1 LARIRDSRLFAAI
14 RAHSRI
20 MKAAIYSR
28 VFEQAQK
35 DEIQLFFDELANQ
48 KITPVIFQHFFE
60 QIRDVIRLP
69 ENAATFSLSE
79 HLTRD
84 TEFIISLGGD
94 GTLLDTVTLVREKN
108 ISIMGINF
116 GRLGFLA
123 GIGKEE
129 ITEAV
134 QAIARRSF
142 IIDKRTMIHLDA
154 DMPLFGNVPYGL
166 NEFAVHKRDTAA
178 MIKIHT
184 YLNGE
189 FLNTYWADG
198 LIVATPTGSTGYS
211 LSCGGPVV
219 FPDSGSFV
227 ITPVAPH
234 NLNVRPLIVP
244 DDNVISFEVESRSE
258 NIICSLDSRREIVG
272 KNVSLAVRKES
283 FTINLLRLGENSFLQ
298 TLQNKLTWGL
308 DKRN

>member
-1 LARIRDSRLFAAI
+1 
-14 RAHSRI
+14 

-28 VFEQAQK
+28 IFDAEHKEEV
-35 DEIQLFFDELANQ
+35 QLFFDELEQ
-48 KITPVIFQHFFE
+48 LQIEPVIYAPFFE
-60 QIRDVIRLP
+60 QIRNEIRTP
-69 ENAATFSLSE
+69 ADTNTFQLSE
-79 HLTRD
+79 DLNEEI
-84 TEFIISLGGD
+84 EFIISLGGD
-94 GTLLDTVTLVREKN
+94 GTLLDTITLVRDKK

-123 GIGKEE
+123 SIGRNEVKS
-129 ITEAV
+129 AV
-134 QAIARRSF
+134 KAIARRTYVNDS
-142 IIDKRTMIHLDA
+142 RTLIHVDA
-154 DMPLFGNVPYGL
+154 DMPLFGNIPYAM
-166 NEFAVHKRDTAA
+166 NEFSIHKQDVAS

-234 NLNVRPLIVP
+234 NLNVRPIVVP
-244 DDNVISFEVESRSE
+244 DTNIISFEVESRTDK
-258 NIICSLDSRREIVG
+258 IICALDSRREIVN
-272 KNVSLAVRKES
+272 KNVTLAVKKED
-283 FTINLLRLGENSFLQ
+283 FRINLVRLSENNFLQ
-298 TLQNKLTWGL
+298 TLRNKLTWGL